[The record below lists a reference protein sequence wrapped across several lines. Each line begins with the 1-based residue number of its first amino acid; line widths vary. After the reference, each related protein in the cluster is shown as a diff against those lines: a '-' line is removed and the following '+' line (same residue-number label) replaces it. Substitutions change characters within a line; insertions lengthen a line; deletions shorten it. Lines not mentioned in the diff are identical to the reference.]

1 MEENIP
7 KHLSTK
13 IVYRPIEV
21 AVRWCG
27 LEEFESKILR
37 EAPSS
42 AYQREKHVVPVC
54 I

>member
-7 KHLSTK
+7 KHPGTK
-13 IVYRPIEV
+13 IFYRPIEV